1 MSTDSRARLVDCFAS
16 VFPDLERDALQNATM
31 DSVEN
36 WDSLITVTIVAVV
49 QEEFGIQIPTDQYPK
64 LASFAGI
71 LELVERLKK

>member
-1 MSTDSRARLVDCFAS
+1 MSSDTKSRLIECFVS
-16 VFPDLERDALQNATM
+16 VFPEVPRDAIEKATM

-64 LASFAGI
+64 LTSFAGV
-71 LELVERLKK
+71 LDLVERTKK